1 MVRLM
6 TGAAII
12 FILVSIWGLIK
23 TNIIRKEAFGLVY
36 SNFEDMPPI
45 PDAKSGTLGEPDTNS
60 GILHS
65 TKAVALGEPS
75 QKPVLSDIND
85 IDAQGILD
93 AAQGIRNS
101 VIPNA
106 PWPPSVGQVDN
117 LKPIDE
123 KANYEDLRNKL
134 RRLEGQLP
142 ESIKEQIANLTP
154 AIVNGMLQARDK
166 EYAQ

>member
-1 MVRLM
+1 MSKCMSGVL
-6 TGAAII
+6 II
-12 FILVSIWGLIK
+12 FILLALLALVNSYGA
-23 TNIIRKEAFGLVY
+23 REEAFGLVY
-36 SNFEDMPPI
+36 SNFEDMPPQ
-45 PDAKSGTLGEPDTNS
+45 PVNKL
-60 GILHS
+60 
-65 TKAVALGEPS
+65 LGEPS
-75 QKPVLSDIND
+75 QKPVLADIND

-106 PWPPSVGQVDN
+106 PFPPSVGEVSN

-134 RRLEGQLP
+134 RNLERQLP
-142 ESIKEQIANLTP
+142 ESVREQIANLTP

-166 EYAQ
+166 GYAQN